1 MKSKIV
7 ITGGGTGGH
16 VFPALAIAEE
26 LQKRGH
32 EVLYIG
38 SDRGM
43 EAKLAPQKNVRFLPI
58 RTGPLKNQSALR
70 RIKTLFQLV
79 GAVVWSLRLLRRE
92 RVKAVVGVG
101 GYISAPM
108 CIAGYLLR
116 LPVFL
121 QEQNVSVGIANR
133 LLGKMSRRVFLGFP
147 EAASYFAAD
156 KCIPTGNPIRKE
168 FFASLPP
175 YDPGGKTL
183 LILGGSQGARSI
195 NQMITSNLKR
205 LPTDLHIIHQTGV
218 SDVESVRASYAGYP
232 GKVEVTAFID
242 DMVGTMS
249 KATVVVSR
257 SGAITVSELVQVGR
271 PCILIP
277 FPRQGQNDQTDNA
290 RWLERHGAAVTVE
303 QGDGFAERFLSAWNQ
318 VYRPEALSR
327 MAQGFSTLRRPP
339 AIATIGDRIEEAL
352 RS

>member
-43 EAKLAPQKNVRFLPI
+43 EAKLAPQKSVRFLPI
-58 RTGPLKNQSALR
+58 RTGPLKNQSLLR
-70 RIKTLFQLV
+70 RIKTVFQLL
-79 GAVVWSLRLLRRE
+79 GAIAWSLRLLRRDKVE
-92 RVKAVVGVG
+92 AVVGVG

-108 CIAGYLLR
+108 CVAGFLLR

-133 LLGKMSRRVFLGFP
+133 LLGKMSRRIFLGFP
-147 EAASYFAAD
+147 EAAAYFDAR
-156 KCIPTGNPIRKE
+156 KCVPTGNPIRKE
-168 FFASLPP
+168 FFEPLPP
-175 YDPGGKTL
+175 YDPEGKTL
-183 LILGGSQGARSI
+183 VILGGSQGARSI
-195 NQMITSNLKR
+195 NQMITANLGK
-205 LPTDLHIIHQTGV
+205 LPQDLHIIHQTGI
-218 SDVESVRASYAGYP
+218 SDVESVRTAYRGYP
-232 GKVEVTAFID
+232 GKVEVTAFIE

-249 KATVVVSR
+249 RATVVVSR

-290 RWLERHGAAVTVE
+290 QWLAKHGTAVIVE

-318 VYRPEALSR
+318 IYRKDALSL
-327 MAQGFSTLRRPP
+327 MAQGFSGLRRPP
-339 AIATIGDRIEEAL
+339 AIATIGDRIEEEL
-352 RS
+352 R